1 MTPRR
6 RASVIAAIVALGV
19 AVAGCKSVSNP
30 FRSHP
35 KPSAIPAGQR
45 ISLLELNDQLKV
57 SDALKGQDFFLPA
70 PAPQAE
76 WPLAG
81 GTLEQS
87 VENVDAAPDFRVAW
101 KRGFGLKSGAHAHV
115 TAPPIM
121 AAGKVFVMD
130 AGATVSAHDA
140 QTGSQLWRVDLKPKF
155 KSARARFKLGRNR
168 GSDHDAFGGGLAY
181 ADGKLY
187 VASGFRMVAQ
197 LDPNTGAVNWSTPTD
212 APIHNAPTVA
222 DGRVYVVDV
231 DDELLTYDAATGTPD
246 WTHQAL
252 TEPARML
259 VASSPAVSNGTI
271 VASFASGEL
280 VAMRS
285 DNGTELWN
293 QPLSRTT
300 RSNALSEI
308 RDIAGRPVIYKGD
321 VFAISHANVLA
332 DTDLRTGTVRW
343 QLPLSGITS
352 PWPAG
357 DVVFAVGLDGTVI
370 CAARESGQLYWSVDL
385 NAPDLT
391 KKSKKGPKRS
401 HAVWSSPILAGNRLI
416 TVSSGGEAVA
426 LNAKSGAIERRL
438 KIGDDVL
445 LGPIAAGGTIYVV
458 SQNADLIAI
467 R

>member
-1 MTPRR
+1 RPKVSK
-6 RASVIAAIVALGV
+6 AS
-19 AVAGCKSVSNP
+19 P
-30 FRSHP
+30 
-35 KPSAIPAGQR
+35 GQR
-45 ISLLELNDQLKV
+45 ISLVELNDQLKV
-57 SDALKGQDFFLPA
+57 SESLKGQDFFLPP
-70 PAPQAE
+70 PAPQAD

-101 KRGFGLKSGAHAHV
+101 KRNFGLKSGAHAHV
-115 TAPPIM
+115 MAPPIM
-121 AAGKVFVMD
+121 AGGKVFVMD

-140 QTGSQLWRVDLKPKF
+140 QTGAPLWRTNLKP
-155 KSARARFKLGRNR
+155 ARVKGKGKGKVEPDR
-168 GSDHDAFGGGLAY
+168 DAFGGGLAF

-187 VASGFRMVAQ
+187 VASGFRLVAQ
-197 LDPNTGAVNWSTPTD
+197 LDPNSGAVNWVTRTD
-212 APIHNAPTVA
+212 APLHAAPTVS

-231 DDELLTYDAATGTPD
+231 DDELLTFDSASGTPD

-259 VASSPAVSNGTI
+259 VASSPAVSNGTL

-293 QPLSRTT
+293 EPLSRTT
-300 RSNALSEI
+300 RTNALSEI
-308 RDIAGRPVIYKGD
+308 RDIGGRPVIYKGD
-321 VFAISHANVLA
+321 VFAISHADVMA

-343 QLPLSGITS
+343 QLPLAGITS

-370 CAARESGQLYWSVDL
+370 CAARESGQLYWTTDL
-385 NAPDLT
+385 NATSVD
-391 KKSKKGPKRS
+391 KKGKKVAKRS
-401 HAVWSSPILAGNRLI
+401 RDVWSSPILASNRLI
-416 TVSSGGEAVA
+416 MVSSRGEAVA
-426 LNAKSGAIERRL
+426 INAKTGEVQRRIKL
-438 KIGDDVL
+438 GDDAL
-445 LGPIAAGGTIYVV
+445 IGPIAAGGTIYVV
-458 SQNADLIAI
+458 TQTADLIAI

>member
-1 MTPRR
+1 M
-6 RASVIAAIVALGV
+6 SKAA
-19 AVAGCKSVSNP
+19 P
-30 FRSHP
+30 
-35 KPSAIPAGQR
+35 GQR
-45 ISLLELNDQLKV
+45 ISLVELNDQLKV

-81 GTLEQS
+81 GNLEQS

-101 KRGFGLKSGAHAHV
+101 KRNFGLKSGAHAHV
-115 TAPPIM
+115 MAPPIM

-140 QTGSQLWRVDLKPKF
+140 QTGAPLWRTNLKPAKP
-155 KSARARFKLGRNR
+155 KGKGKGKNEPDR
-168 GSDHDAFGGGLAY
+168 DAFGGGLAF

-187 VASGFRMVAQ
+187 VASGFRLVAQ
-197 LDPNTGAVNWSTPTD
+197 LDPNSGQVNWVTRTD
-212 APIHNAPTVA
+212 APLHDAPTVA
-222 DGRVYVVDV
+222 DGRVYAVDV
-231 DDELLTYDAATGTPD
+231 DDELLTFDTATGTPD

-259 VASSPAVSNGTI
+259 VASSPAVSNGTL

-300 RSNALSEI
+300 RTNALSEI

-321 VFAISHANVLA
+321 VFAMSHADVLA
-332 DTDLRTGTVRW
+332 DTDLRTGSVRW

-357 DVVFAVGLDGTVI
+357 DVVFAVGLDGTVV
-370 CAARESGQLYWSVDL
+370 CAARDSGQLYWTTDL
-385 NAPDLT
+385 NAPGEA
-391 KKSKKGPKRS
+391 KKGKKPPKRS
-401 HAVWSSPILAGNRLI
+401 RAVWSSPILASNRLI
-416 TVSSGGEAVA
+416 TVSDSGEAVA
-426 LNAKSGAIERRL
+426 INAKTGEIEHRI

-445 LGPIAAGGTIYVV
+445 LGPIAAGGTIYVAT
-458 SQNADLIAI
+458 QQADLIAI

>member
-6 RASVIAAIVALGV
+6 HTSVIAAIAVASL
-19 AVAGCKSVSNP
+19 AVAGCKSVPNP
-30 FRSHP
+30 FHSPP
-35 KPSAIPAGQR
+35 KVSKASPGQR

-57 SDALKGQDFFLPA
+57 SDSLKGQDFFLPA
-70 PAPQAE
+70 PAPQAD

-101 KRGFGLKSGAHAHV
+101 RRSFGLKSGTHAHV
-115 TAPPIM
+115 MAPPIV

-130 AGATVSAHDA
+130 AGASVSAHDP
-140 QTGSQLWRVDLKPKF
+140 QTGAQLWRTNLKP
-155 KSARARFKLGRNR
+155 ARIRVKGKGKPKGEIDR
-168 GSDHDAFGGGLAY
+168 DAFGGGLAY

-187 VASGFRMVAQ
+187 VASGFRLVAQ
-197 LDPNTGAVNWSTPTD
+197 LDPNTGAVNWLTRTD
-212 APIHNAPTVA
+212 APLHAAPTVA

-231 DDELLTYDAATGTPD
+231 DDELLTYDAASGTPD

-252 TEPARML
+252 TEPARMM
-259 VASSPAVSNGTI
+259 VASSPAVSNGTL

-308 RDIAGRPVIYKGD
+308 RDISGRPVIYKGD
-321 VFAISHANVLA
+321 VFAISHADVMA
-332 DTDLRTGTVRW
+332 DTDLRTGAVRW

-357 DVVFAVGLDGTVI
+357 DVVYAVGLDGTVI
-370 CAARESGQLYWSVDL
+370 CAARESGQLYWTVDL
-385 NAPDLT
+385 NAPVPT
-391 KKSKKGPKRS
+391 KKDKKPTKRS
-401 HAVWSSPILAGNRLI
+401 RAVWSSPILASNRLI

-426 LNAKSGAIERRL
+426 LNAKTGEVERRM

-445 LGPIAAGGTIYVV
+445 LGPIAAGGTIFVV
-458 SQNADLIAI
+458 SQSADLIAI